1 MRVVKKKKLLTIY
14 AAGAAAIALVGYVFV
29 KSFLLPTLEIRELVI
44 TGESDAQALTDVR
57 RAVEGELDGGFFTQD
72 LEKIKEAVERLTWV
86 KSVTVTRLWPDA
98 VNVTISR
105 LEPVAR
111 WEDGRLVSAEGTVY
125 VPLVENTEKTD
136 SLPLI
141 VADTTMFAKD
151 AVKYLSKFSEIARKV
166 DGVVKSIAISYRGSW
181 AVTLQTPKENTLRI
195 ELGRATTSDVLFDR
209 LSLVLENYSRVC
221 ETLAACPQFV
231 DARYE
236 NAFAVRWPQVK
247 PATKTEKQG
256 DI

>member
-1 MRVVKKKKLLTIY
+1 MVKKKKLLTIY
-14 AAGAAAIALVGYVFV
+14 AASAAAIALVGYVFV

-44 TGESDAQALTDVR
+44 TGEGDSQALTDVR

-72 LEKIKEAVERLTWV
+72 LERIKEAVERLTWV

-98 VNVTISR
+98 VNVTVSR

-111 WEDGRLVSAEGTVY
+111 WEDGRLVSAEGAVY
-125 VPLVENTEKTD
+125 VPLVEDTEKTD

-151 AVKYLSKFSEIARKV
+151 AVKFLPKFSETAKKV
-166 DGVVKSIAISYRGSW
+166 NGVVKSIAISYRGSW

-195 ELGRATTSDVLFDR
+195 ELGRATSSEVLFDR
-209 LSLVLENYSRVC
+209 LGLVLENYSRVC
-221 ETLAACPQFV
+221 ETLAACPQFI

-236 NAFAVRWPQVK
+236 NAFAVRWPQVAK
-247 PATKTEKQG
+247 PAAKIEKQG
-256 DI
+256 DF

>member
-1 MRVVKKKKLLTIY
+1 MVKKKKLLTIY
-14 AAGAAAIALVGYVFV
+14 AASAAAIALVGYVFV

-44 TGESDAQALTDVR
+44 TGEGDSQALTDVR

-72 LEKIKEAVERLTWV
+72 LERIKEAVERLTWV

-98 VNVTISR
+98 VNVTVSR

-111 WEDGRLVSAEGTVY
+111 WEDGRLVSAEGAVY
-125 VPLVENTEKTD
+125 VPLVEDTEKTD

-151 AVKYLSKFSEIARKV
+151 AVKFLPKFSETAKKV
-166 DGVVKSIAISYRGSW
+166 NGVVKSIAISYRGSW

-195 ELGRATTSDVLFDR
+195 ELGRATSSEVLFDR
-209 LSLVLENYSRVC
+209 LGLVLENYSRVC
-221 ETLAACPQFV
+221 ETLASCPQFI

-236 NAFAVRWPQVK
+236 NAFAVRWPQVAK
-247 PATKTEKQG
+247 PAAKIEKQG
-256 DI
+256 DF